1 MLSKNPQTSAPTI
14 GIPKILNYIVD
25 PTDKY
30 KNVYDASL
38 SPSQCYVKCPL
49 PGNVDLDIIKGN
61 GFPISFYA

>member
-1 MLSKNPQTSAPTI
+1 
-14 GIPKILNYIVD
+14 VD

-30 KNVYDASL
+30 MNVYDASL

-49 PGNVDLDIIKGN
+49 PGNVDLEIINGN